1 MNKLKNDLK
10 KVDNLA
16 QQKIAQLRGLQKRA
30 KEERETRSKQEEK
43 ELENKGID
51 IDLIKDWISRNTEAM
66 LNNQEL
72 KEYLQKQLEQKDK
85 VEHEML
91 EEGDRITELM
101 IMKEKLEMEK
111 EELEEAE
118 GDNKDEGRLLEIDDQ
133 LKDVALEISSIT
145 ETLDM
150 LEETLEFVLQKVNQV
165 TEEIESFDLESVQP
179 LSFNALDSI
188 ESAKATLKTFFQVVL
203 DLNIYKRDLETKCIE
218 QDEQIIHLTCNANTA
233 EARVKYMIEH
243 GGSDGYAASVAKQQ
257 AITSMLEQV
266 DGFVDNRDFE
276 HLNLSK
282 TESANLTKLSLS
294 KIVNNLKKKLKEQE
308 TKNQQI
314 SLKLDSALKEKLI
327 YKQRHEE
334 LKREQKNLSFGERS
348 ARPNIFQNQKPGL
361 PSGVPKGM
369 AFKDRQMIKKQQQL
383 S

>member
-1 MNKLKNDLK
+1 
-10 KVDNLA
+10 
-16 QQKIAQLRGLQKRA
+16 
-30 KEERETRSKQEEK
+30 
-43 ELENKGID
+43 
-51 IDLIKDWISRNTEAM
+51 
-66 LNNQEL
+66 
-72 KEYLQKQLEQKDK
+72 
-85 VEHEML
+85 
-91 EEGDRITELM
+91 
-101 IMKEKLEMEK
+101 
-111 EELEEAE
+111 
-118 GDNKDEGRLLEIDDQ
+118 
-133 LKDVALEISSIT
+133 
-145 ETLDM
+145 M

>member
-118 GDNKDEGRLLEIDDQ
+118 GDNKDEGRLLEIDD
-133 LKDVALEISSIT
+133 
-145 ETLDM
+145 
-150 LEETLEFVLQKVNQV
+150 
-165 TEEIESFDLESVQP
+165 
-179 LSFNALDSI
+179 
-188 ESAKATLKTFFQVVL
+188 
-203 DLNIYKRDLETKCIE
+203 
-218 QDEQIIHLTCNANTA
+218 
-233 EARVKYMIEH
+233 
-243 GGSDGYAASVAKQQ
+243 
-257 AITSMLEQV
+257 
-266 DGFVDNRDFE
+266 
-276 HLNLSK
+276 
-282 TESANLTKLSLS
+282 
-294 KIVNNLKKKLKEQE
+294 
-308 TKNQQI
+308 
-314 SLKLDSALKEKLI
+314 
-327 YKQRHEE
+327 
-334 LKREQKNLSFGERS
+334 
-348 ARPNIFQNQKPGL
+348 
-361 PSGVPKGM
+361 
-369 AFKDRQMIKKQQQL
+369 
-383 S
+383 